1 MANQTPTQVVLKS
14 DAAKRK
20 FEEVL
25 GKKTNGF
32 IGSLLSLVGSTNL
45 KNVDSNS
52 VMTAAMKAATLDLS
66 IEPSL
71 GFAYVIPYGRKHSSK
86 LAIKVLYS

>member
-25 GKKTNGF
+25 VRKQMV
-32 IGSLLSLVGSTNL
+32 LLEASLVW
-45 KNVDSNS
+45 
-52 VMTAAMKAATLDLS
+52 
-66 IEPSL
+66 
-71 GFAYVIPYGRKHSSK
+71 
-86 LAIKVLYS
+86 